1 MLDYTLVSAKATY
14 RLLTPED
21 LPVFL
26 RLAQAAWAERDDLPP
41 FDPQRVLAS
50 VKELQPARG
59 RGSIYVFERE
69 QRLAGFCF
77 LVNCWSS
84 AECGTVLVADELY
97 VEPDF
102 RHLDLAGDFLLLVAR
117 VAPLGSTSIRV
128 ELANARPRDR
138 RVSAAAYTK
147 LGFRQSGRDVLSL
160 RIKRSPPS
168 PRRSS

>member
-14 RLLTPED
+14 RLLTPQD
-21 LPVFL
+21 LPIFL

-41 FDPQRVLAS
+41 FDPQRVLAT

-97 VEPDF
+97 VDPH
-102 RHLDLAGDFLLLVAR
+102 RAGERPSAGPPRERGSVHEAR
-117 VAPLGSTSIRV
+117 V
-128 ELANARPRDR
+128 
-138 RVSAAAYTK
+138 
-147 LGFRQSGRDVLSL
+147 L
-160 RIKRSPPS
+160 RIGAGCDVAQD
-168 PRRSS
+168 